1 MWRLRN
7 IVISDGHGNSVTL
20 LPDLEYQIRPE
31 EIGTSATMA
40 SGREVFDFIGEKNVL
55 TIPTGWLSAD
65 DLVILRQMIRQYH
78 ILDILYDTPEGEQQ
92 SKFLVRQPA
101 LKSFRYDADGVSM
114 WYGVTLTATQY
125 EVIR

>member
-78 ILDILYDTPEGEQQ
+78 ILDILYDTPEGEQR

>member
-1 MWRLRN
+1 MRN

-78 ILDILYDTPEGEQQ
+78 ILDILYDTPEGEQR

>member
-1 MWRLRN
+1 ML
-7 IVISDGHGNSVTL
+7 
-20 LPDLEYQIRPE
+20 
-31 EIGTSATMA
+31 
-40 SGREVFDFIGEKNVL
+40 
-55 TIPTGWLSAD
+55 
-65 DLVILRQMIRQYH
+65 RQYH
-78 ILDILYDTPEGEQQ
+78 LLDILYDTPEGEQQ